1 MNQDTQR
8 KGTLASEQAVS
19 IGIDVHKRS
28 WLVTA
33 VSEGVVVSKASI
45 PPRYEALTDYFKRFA
60 GREIAVAYESGPCG
74 FSLSDNLVKD
84 GISCIAVPPS
94 LIPVEI
100 GNKVKT
106 DKRDSLK
113 LALLLEKNLLK
124 KIFVLSREQRMNRD
138 LLRTRKQLV
147 AHRGDVMRQIKSKL
161 LFHSIEIEGEGHTVW
176 SKRYLRNI
184 LNHNFP
190 CEFLKASF
198 EALLKT
204 FDDLSNTIRTMDKK
218 IRDLSKSKEYKEDVT
233 ILTTVPGIGRLTAM
247 EILTE
252 LGDLSRFRNNEHLTS
267 FLGLTPSEYSSGEHT
282 RRGRITRCGNRWVR
296 TCLIE
301 SSWTLIAH
309 DPVLREKYDHLKK
322 RRGAKRAIV
331 AIARSLA
338 GRIRGLLLRRE
349 PYVLG
354 IG

>member
-1 MNQDTQR
+1 MTQDTQR
-8 KGTLASEQAVS
+8 KSVLASRQAVS

-28 WLVTA
+28 WSVTA
-33 VSEGVVVSKASI
+33 VSEGAVVSKASI
-45 PPRYEALTDYFKRFA
+45 PTRYDALLDFFKQFE
-60 GREIAVAYESGPCG
+60 GRKIAVAYEAGPCG
-74 FSLSDNLVKD
+74 FSLSDHLVKD
-84 GISCIAVPPS
+84 GIPCIAVPPS

-113 LALLLEKNLLK
+113 LALLLEKDLLK
-124 KIFVLSREQRMNRD
+124 KIFVLSREQRMDRD

-147 AHRGDVMRQIKSKL
+147 KHRGDVMRQIKSKL

-184 LNHNFP
+184 LGHDFP
-190 CEFLKASF
+190 GELLKASF
-198 EALLKT
+198 DALLKT
-204 FDDLSNTIRTMDKK
+204 FDDLSATIRTLDKK
-218 IRDLSKSKEYKEDVT
+218 IQELSKRKEYKEEVA
-233 ILTTVPGIGRLTAM
+233 LLMTVPGIGRLTAM

-252 LGDLSRFRNNEHLTS
+252 LGDVSRFRNNEQLTS
-267 FLGLTPSEYSSGEHT
+267 FLGLTPSEFSSGEHT
-282 RRGRITRCGNRWVR
+282 RRGRITRCGNKRVR

-301 SSWTLIAH
+301 SSWTLISR
-309 DPVLREKYDHLKK
+309 DPVMRDKYDQLKR

-349 PYVLG
+349 EYVLG
-354 IG
+354 VG

>member
-1 MNQDTQR
+1 MKQVTR
-8 KGTLASEQAVS
+8 KNNTLASRQVVS

-28 WLVTA
+28 WHVTA
-33 VSEGVVVSKASI
+33 VSEGTVVSKASI
-45 PPRYEALTDYFKRFA
+45 PPRYEALTEFIKRFE
-60 GREIAVAYESGPCG
+60 GCEIAVAYEAGPFG
-74 FSLSDNLVKD
+74 FSLSDHLIMD
-84 GISCIAVPPS
+84 EIFCIAVPPS
-94 LIPVEI
+94 LIPVES

-147 AHRGDVMRQIKSKL
+147 EHRGDVMRQIKSKL
-161 LFHSIEIEGEGHTVW
+161 LFHSIEIEGEGPREW
-176 SKRYLRNI
+176 SNRYLRNLLI
-184 LNHNFP
+184 HDFP
-190 CEFLKASF
+190 KFLKGSF
-198 EALLKT
+198 DALLKT
-204 FDDLSNTIRTMDKK
+204 YDDLSTTIRTLDKK
-218 IRDLSKSKEYKEDVT
+218 IRDLSKRKEYKEDVS
-233 ILTTVPGIGRLTAM
+233 LLMTVPGIGRLTAM
-247 EILTE
+247 VILTE
-252 LGDLSRFRNNEHLTS
+252 LGDVSRFKNNEHLSS

-309 DPVLREKYDHLKK
+309 DPILREKYDRLKN

-349 PYVLG
+349 KYALCVG
-354 IG
+354 